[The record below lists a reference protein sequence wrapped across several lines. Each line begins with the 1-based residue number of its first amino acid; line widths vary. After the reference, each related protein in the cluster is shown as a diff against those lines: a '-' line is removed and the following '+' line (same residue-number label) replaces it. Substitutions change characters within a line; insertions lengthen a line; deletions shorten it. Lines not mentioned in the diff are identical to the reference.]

1 MYYIIK
7 DDFLKGVLP
16 MNKKCIITLI
26 AVCAAVGAAVAAI
39 ILFREEI
46 SDFIKSVIN
55 KLERLRY
62 RRYDDDC
69 CFDGFDDF
77 DIDDEFEDFEDVCS
91 PF

>member
-1 MYYIIK
+1 MS
-7 DDFLKGVLP
+7 
-16 MNKKCIITLI
+16 KKCIITLI

-46 SDFIKSVIN
+46 SDFIKSIIN

-62 RRYDDDC
+62 RHCDDDC

-77 DIDDEFEDFEDVCS
+77 DIEDEFEDFEDVCS

>member
-46 SDFIKSVIN
+46 SDFIKSIIS
-55 KLERLRY
+55 KLERQRY

-77 DIDDEFEDFEDVCS
+77 DEFNDFEDVESC
-91 PF
+91 F

>member
-7 DDFLKGVLP
+7 EKFFERSVF
-16 MNKKCIITLI
+16 MSKKCIITLI

-39 ILFREEI
+39 ILFHEEI
-46 SDFIKSVIN
+46 ADFRKNIIN

-62 RRYDDDC
+62 RKYDDDC

-77 DIDDEFEDFEDVCS
+77 DIDDEFDDFEDVSS